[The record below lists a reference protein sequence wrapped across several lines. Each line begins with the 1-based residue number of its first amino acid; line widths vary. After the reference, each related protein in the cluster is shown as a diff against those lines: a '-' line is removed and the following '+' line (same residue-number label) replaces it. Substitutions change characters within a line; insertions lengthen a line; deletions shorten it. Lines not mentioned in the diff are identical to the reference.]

1 MQKFTAFE
9 WPTAGQFLDRD
20 AELSR
25 LEDWWAS
32 DERAPVCLYGRRR
45 AGKSWLFRRFAHGK
59 PAVVLV
65 ARSTAPGVQLD
76 DFAGRLES
84 VLGVRPALTGLEDL
98 FRTLFRAA
106 RDQPLLAVIDEFP
119 YLLPATEPDV
129 RRELT
134 AIAAVMEEERDTSQL
149 RLVLCGSIVGQMES
163 LLAER
168 SPLYG
173 RLWPLKLDPVPFEQA
188 RLFLPGLSP
197 VEQFER
203 FAIAGGMPLYLTA
216 LADARPLVEVVCE
229 RMLDRTAALWD
240 EGRAIVEQEMREPKV
255 YFGVLQALASGDKA
269 TGEIATVLHSDA
281 QRASKYLAALVEM
294 RLVERKLPFGA
305 EATSRTGHWH
315 LRDPFLR
322 FWFRFVF
329 PYQDDLENG
338 LPAVALYVQEIAPAL
353 HDHVGP
359 QFEDYARSWVR
370 SHLPVTQVGSW
381 WGPALHALRQQGSP
395 RSSEE
400 IDIIGAARGRVTVV
414 GEARWRNSA
423 MEAGYLSDIESYK
436 LPALRQSGLKI
447 AAHPTIVLFS
457 HGGYT
462 DGLRATAQA
471 RDDLILVNTDEAL
484 QGLSTHK
491 ETTPE

>member
-1 MQKFTAFE
+1 MQTFAAFE
-9 WPTAGQFLDRD
+9 WAAAGQFLDRG

-76 DFAGRLES
+76 DFADRLEP
-84 VLGVRPALTGLEDL
+84 VLGVRPALSGLEDL

-119 YLLPATEPDV
+119 YLLPATDPDV

-149 RLVLCGSIVGQMES
+149 RLILCGSIVGQMES

-173 RLWPLKLDPVPFEQA
+173 RLRPLKLDPVPFGQA
-188 RLFLPGLSP
+188 RLFLPHLSP

-216 LADARPLVEVVCE
+216 LADARPLPEVVCE

-255 YFGVLQALASGDKA
+255 YFGVLQALASGDKT

-281 QRASKYLAALVEM
+281 QRVSKYLAALVEM
-294 RLVERKLPFGA
+294 RLAERKLPFGA
-305 EATSRTGHWH
+305 EPTSRAGHWH
-315 LRDPFLR
+315 LHDPFLR

-338 LPAVALYVQEIAPAL
+338 LPATTLYAQEIAPAL
-353 HDHVGP
+353 HDHIGP
-359 QFEDYARSWVR
+359 QFEDHARRWVR
-370 SHLPVTQVGSW
+370 SHLPVTTVGSW
-381 WGPALHALRQQGSP
+381 WGSALHALRQQGSP

-400 IDIIGAARGRVTVV
+400 IDIVGQARGRVTVI
-414 GEARWRNSA
+414 GEARWRNGA
-423 MEAGYLSDIESYK
+423 MDAGYLADIESYK
-436 LPALRQSGLKI
+436 LPALRQSGLRV
-447 AAHPTIVLFS
+447 AAHPTIVLLS
-457 HGGYT
+457 RGGYT
-462 DGLRATAQA
+462 DALMAAAQA
-471 RDDLILVNTDEAL
+471 RDDLILVSVDDAL
-484 QGLSTHK
+484 QDLSTHE
-491 ETTPE
+491 ETTHE